1 MSEDDKAYTIY
12 SLSSQMLNSNR
23 SQIMRNPF
31 CRQFFPVQKKV
42 ARAVPENLVPA
53 GGAGLGAR
61 RAGAPRYCGL
71 GAKNN

>member
-53 GGAGLGAR
+53 GGGGPRREAGR
-61 RAGAPRYCGL
+61 RAALLWL
-71 GAKNN
+71 GCKK